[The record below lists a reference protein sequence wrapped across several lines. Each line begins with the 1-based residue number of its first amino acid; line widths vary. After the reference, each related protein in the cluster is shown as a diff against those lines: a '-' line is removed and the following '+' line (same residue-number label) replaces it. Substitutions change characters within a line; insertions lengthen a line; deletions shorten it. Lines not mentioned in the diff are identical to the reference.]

1 MTHEEIQADLSLFAL
16 DALEPAERVEIEAH
30 LAGGCAAC
38 EREIASWHEV
48 VGAMALAGQ
57 DAPPPDL
64 KPALLQRLQSPS
76 RRAKVLAFPRWALI
90 PFAAAAAVLLMLG
103 VVRETGMRSDLDR
116 QQQLVAGLRDQL
128 ATAQDHL
135 QRFREQ
141 LAAKEKDA
149 TALRAALAAAEQSL
163 AVLQA
168 PGLQMVHLKE
178 TPTGQPAEA
187 HALISTDTG
196 RALFYAFDLP
206 QPPEGMAYE
215 LWWITEKE
223 GPVNAGVFQPDT
235 RGLGRVEA
243 GVPGDAGT
251 IQAAAVTIEPA
262 AGVPK
267 PTGPMVLLGALPS
280 PS

>member
-16 DALEPAERVEIEAH
+16 DALEPAERVAIEAH
-30 LAGGCAAC
+30 LASGCAAC
-38 EREIASWHEV
+38 ERELASWREV
-48 VGAMALAGQ
+48 VGTMALAGQ
-57 DAPPPDL
+57 DTPPPDL

-76 RRAKVLAFPRWALI
+76 RRGKVVSFPRWTLI
-90 PFAAAAAVLLMLG
+90 PLAAAAAVLLVLA
-103 VVRETGMRSDLDR
+103 VVRDMGMRNHFDR
-116 QQQLVAGLRDQL
+116 QQQLVANLRDQL

-149 TALRAALAAAEQSL
+149 TALRAALGTAEQSL

-168 PGLQMVHLKE
+168 PGLLMVHLKE
-178 TPTGQPAEA
+178 TPKGQPAEA

-206 QPPEGMAYE
+206 QPPDGMAYE

-223 GPVNAGVFQPDT
+223 GPVNAGVFQPDSK
-235 RGLGRVEA
+235 GLGRVEA
-243 GVPGDAGT
+243 RVPGDAGT
-251 IQAAAVTIEPA
+251 IQAATVTIEPA

-267 PTGPMVLLGALPS
+267 PTGPMVLLGTLPT